1 MRKSGNS
8 VLSFGEFVTL
18 MALMMS
24 LVALSID
31 AILPAL
37 PDMGRDLRVTGANDG
52 QLVVSLL
59 FFGLAFGQVV
69 YGPLSD
75 SFGRKPAVYLGFLF
89 FFIGCFFSIFA
100 TDLSTMLI
108 GRFLQGLGLA
118 GPRVVSVALIRDQY
132 AGRAM
137 ARVMSFVMV
146 IFILVPTIAPALGQG
161 ILMVADWQA
170 IYWVFLVLGL
180 VTVVWFS
187 LRQRETLPLERRK
200 PFSFRRILGVVGEV
214 LKNKVTMRYTI
225 AAGFVSSPFIGYL
238 NSAQPIFQDQYR
250 LGGQFPL
257 YFAICA
263 IALGAAAFLN
273 GKFVLRFGM
282 RLMSKWAV
290 AIQVSIAV
298 VSLFG
303 IFAVNGHPPLWLF
316 MTYLVFILFCNGI
329 LFGNLNALAMEPLGH
344 IAGIGAAVVGSLSTF
359 ISIPFGIIIG
369 RSFSGTVSPLCIG
382 FTVFAVLTFFLLFWP
397 EDGQSEIVKQH
408 NAGR

>member
-1 MRKSGNS
+1 M
-8 VLSFGEFVTL
+8 TL

-37 PDMGRDLRVTGANDG
+37 PDLGRDLRVREANDS

-75 SFGRKPAVYLGFLF
+75 SSGRKPAVYLGFFF
-89 FFIGCFFSIFA
+89 FFIGCLFSIFA
-100 TDLSTMLI
+100 TNLTIMLV

-118 GPRVVSVALIRDQY
+118 GPRVVSIALIRDQY

-161 ILMVADWQA
+161 ILMIGDWRV
-170 IYWVFLVLGL
+170 IFWVFLVLGL
-180 VTVVWFS
+180 ITVAWFS
-187 LRQRETLPLERRK
+187 FRQRETLPKEGRQ
-200 PFSFRRILGVVGEV
+200 PFSPQRILGVVGEV
-214 LKNKVTMRYTI
+214 LRNKVTMRYTV

-238 NSAQPIFQDQYR
+238 NSAQPIFQDQYE
-250 LGGQFPL
+250 LGEQFPL

-263 IALGAAAFLN
+263 IALGGAAFLN
-273 GKFVLRFGM
+273 GKLVLRFGM

-290 AIQVSIAV
+290 AIQVSAAV
-298 VSLFG
+298 ISLLG
-303 IFAVNGHPPLWLF
+303 IHASNGHPPLWLF
-316 MTYLVFILFCNGI
+316 MVYLVFVLFCNGI

-359 ISIPFGIIIG
+359 ISIPFGIMIG
-369 RSFSGTVSPLCIG
+369 RSFSGTVFPLCIG
-382 FTVFAVLTFFLLFWP
+382 FAVFSILTFILLFW
-397 EDGQSEIVKQH
+397 SERKE
-408 NAGR
+408 